1 MDSENT
7 QLNLLKERIEYE
19 EKIFGEAI
27 VYYCFTDS
35 ESNNLYTLQKNPQVG
50 DMTFLYLEQEMVSNK
65 PIQSISESSE
75 TIDEV
80 TTTTTDSITV
90 DDVTYD
96 TTEITMS
103 ISETYIKVLKRLL
116 EDSKYVALSIR
127 YPYQDFSNMELPSK
141 YKNWQLRCC
150 QEIYNGIGTE
160 GIKSYSENGLSWTRD
175 SGYISY
181 ELRSEIESMVG
192 YIVEEI
198 EEEPTEE
205 EVVEDGI

>member
-19 EKIFGEAI
+19 DKIFGEAI
-27 VYYCFTDS
+27 TYYCFTDS
-35 ESNNLYTLQKNPQVG
+35 ENNNLYTLQKNPQVG
-50 DMTFLYLEQEMVSNK
+50 DMTFLYIEEEMTANK
-65 PIQSISESSE
+65 PIESISESSE

-80 TTTTTDSITV
+80 TNTTTDSITV
-90 DDVTYD
+90 DNVTYNA
-96 TTEITMS
+96 TEITML

-116 EDSKYVALSIR
+116 EDSKYIALSIR
-127 YPYQDFSNMELPSK
+127 YPYQDFSNMELPNK

-181 ELRSEIESMVG
+181 ELRSEIESFVG
-192 YIVEEI
+192 YILDTEVEEN
-198 EEEPTEE
+198 
-205 EVVEDGI
+205 V